1 MGTEMEIEGHLV
13 VLCWVAAAA
22 GGGGGG
28 GCLARDPPVAPPAA
42 YFPFPPIL
50 IFPLNPAVMTK

>member
-1 MGTEMEIEGHLV
+1 MGTELEIEGHLV

-42 YFPFPPIL
+42 YFPFPPI
-50 IFPLNPAVMTK
+50 FSP

>member
-28 GCLARDPPVAPPAA
+28 GMPS
-42 YFPFPPIL
+42 
-50 IFPLNPAVMTK
+50 T